1 MVGGSTGGEGDR
13 GWLEGDGKLHGTVN
27 NNIQRRTGRAV
38 QQCVDG
44 ATCMGRRRGKDTH
57 LLNKMHLKN
66 ICFL

>member
-44 ATCMGRRRGKDTH
+44 RYVHGAPERKGH
-57 LLNKMHLKN
+57 ASP
-66 ICFL
+66 